1 LIGIRLKSPLTKYWE
16 KEYNYLN
23 RQRIYEKKRIYSLF
37 QDLKASQKGGLLC
50 LQIIMNQTQ
59 DLIALEK
66 KLFAKEEKLD
76 REKQELEKE
85 KQELSRKKEEYSAK
99 LQRVAGLTSEEAK
112 AELLKETEHKEAQAI
127 ARIIKEKEEDA
138 RRTATKKSQEIL
150 LDSMRHGAL
159 DYIAEYTV
167 STIKISDE
175 EIKGRIIGKEGRNIR
190 AFEQTTGVDVD
201 LDEEGII
208 RLSCFDSVR
217 REIARL
223 SLEKLLKDTRI
234 QPFRIEEVVNQTKQE
249 VERVML
255 EEGEKIAHE
264 VGVFNLPVGLLSILG
279 RFKFR
284 TSYGQNLIVHTLEE
298 TKIGIH
304 IASEIGAD
312 VNIVRLGCL
321 FHDIGKVVEGEGSHV
336 KLGVEL
342 LKKFNIPEKII
353 NCVAEH
359 HEDKPFSSMESVIVS
374 IADSI
379 SGARPGARFKDIEE
393 YVKRLKDME
402 EIAKRYDGVDDAYA
416 FEAGRE
422 LRVIINPGRL
432 DDAQTL
438 ITANKIREEVSR
450 SLAVPGE
457 VKVTAIREFRAVSSE
472 AA

>member
-1 LIGIRLKSPLTKYWE
+1 
-16 KEYNYLN
+16 
-23 RQRIYEKKRIYSLF
+23 
-37 QDLKASQKGGLLC
+37 
-50 LQIIMNQTQ
+50 MNQNQ

-66 KLFAKEEKLD
+66 KLLEKEEKLE
-76 REKQELEKE
+76 REKGQLEQAKE
-85 KQELSRKKEEYSAK
+85 DLSKKRDEYSTK
-99 LQRVAGLTSEEAK
+99 LQKVAGLTSEEAK
-112 AELLKETEHKEAQAI
+112 QELLKETEAKEAQAI

-138 RRTATKKSQEIL
+138 KRTAAKKSQEIL
-150 LDSMRHGAL
+150 LDSMKHGAL

-167 STIKISDE
+167 STIKIGDE

-190 AFEQTTGVDVD
+190 AFEQATGVDVD

-217 REIARL
+217 REIARR

-234 QPFRIEEVVNQTKQE
+234 QPFRIEEIVNQTKQE
-249 VERVML
+249 VEKIML

-264 VGVFNLPVGLLSILG
+264 AGVFNLPVELMSILG

-321 FHDIGKVVEGEGSHV
+321 FHDIGKVVDGEGSHV

-342 LKKFNIPEKII
+342 LKKFNIPEKIV

-359 HEDKPFSSMESVIVS
+359 HEDKPFSSMESIIVS

-379 SGARPGARFKDIEE
+379 SGARPGARFEDIEG
-393 YVKRLKDME
+393 YAKRLRDME
-402 EIAKRYDGVDDAYA
+402 EIAKKYEGVDDAYA

-432 DDAQTL
+432 DDAQTT
-438 ITANKIREEVSR
+438 ITANKIREEVS
-450 SLAVPGE
+450 SALAVPGE

-472 AA
+472 SSL

>member
-1 LIGIRLKSPLTKYWE
+1 
-16 KEYNYLN
+16 
-23 RQRIYEKKRIYSLF
+23 
-37 QDLKASQKGGLLC
+37 
-50 LQIIMNQTQ
+50 MNQNQ

-66 KLFAKEEKLD
+66 KLFEKEEKLD
-76 REKQELEKE
+76 LEKE
-85 KQELSRKKEEYSAK
+85 SIRKAQDELLKKKEEYSIK
-99 LQRVAGLTSEEAK
+99 LQKVSGFTSEEAK
-112 AELLKETEHKEAQAI
+112 KELLIEIEDKETQII
-127 ARIIKEKEEDA
+127 AKIIKEKEEDA
-138 RRTATKKSQEIL
+138 KRTAAKKSQEIL

-167 STIKISDE
+167 STIKIDDE
-175 EIKGRIIGKEGRNIR
+175 DIKGRIIGKEGRNIR
-190 AFEQTTGVDVD
+190 AFEQATGVDVD

-217 REIARL
+217 REIAKRA
-223 SLEKLLKDTRI
+223 LEKLLKDTRI
-234 QPFRIEEVVNQTKQE
+234 QPFRIEEVVKQTKTE
-249 VERVML
+249 VEKVML

-264 VGVFNLPVGLLSILG
+264 VGVFNLPVELMSVLG

-304 IASEIGAD
+304 IAHEIGAD

-342 LKKFNIPEKII
+342 LKKFNIPEPIV

-359 HEDKPFSSMESVIVS
+359 HEDKPFSSVESVIVS

-379 SGARPGARFKDIEE
+379 SGARPGARFEDIEG
-393 YVKRLKDME
+393 YAKRLKDME
-402 EIAKRYDGVDDAYA
+402 EIAKKYEGVDDAYA

-432 DDAQTL
+432 DDAETL
-438 ITANKIREEVSR
+438 IIANKIREEVSN

-457 VKVTAIREFRAVSSE
+457 VKVTAIREFRAVSTIDPLTS
-472 AA
+472 

>member
-1 LIGIRLKSPLTKYWE
+1 
-16 KEYNYLN
+16 
-23 RQRIYEKKRIYSLF
+23 
-37 QDLKASQKGGLLC
+37 
-50 LQIIMNQTQ
+50 MNQNQ

-66 KLFAKEEKLD
+66 KLIEKEEKLESE
-76 REKQELEKE
+76 REEIEKE
-85 KQELSRKKEEYSAK
+85 KEDLSRKKEEYSIK
-99 LQRVAGLTSEEAK
+99 LQKASGLTAGEAK
-112 AELLKETEHKEAQAI
+112 AELIRETEVKEAQII

-138 RRTATKKSQEIL
+138 KRTAAKKSQEIL

-167 STIKISDE
+167 STIKIPDE

-190 AFEQTTGVDVD
+190 AFEQATGVDVD

-217 REIARL
+217 REIARR

-249 VERVML
+249 VEKIML

-264 VGVFNLPVGLLSILG
+264 VGVFNLPLELMSILG

-336 KLGVEL
+336 KLGVGL
-342 LKKFNIPEKII
+342 LKRFNIPEKIV

-359 HEDKPFSSMESVIVS
+359 HEDKPFSSMESIIVS

-379 SGARPGARFKDIEE
+379 SGARPGARFEDMEG

-402 EIAKRYDGVDDAYA
+402 EIAKKYEGVDDAYA

-472 AA
+472 